1 MKLTNFTVI
10 TMLNILDKFV
20 KKKLPQKISYA
31 ITRNILLLQEDY
43 HCYIK
48 SLDKL
53 FSDYDK
59 YIVKDEKN
67 HIMYNDIGIP
77 IVENKVEKEFH
88 QEIENL
94 LNIEIEKDLYSISEE
109 SFDYEDTTNRY
120 DSLSAVDI
128 MNLQAILCN
137 QNETEKRESKKEVME
152 TKDSIE

>member
-43 HCYIK
+43 HCYMK

-59 YIVKDEKN
+59 YIVRDEKN
-67 HIMYNDIGIP
+67 HIMHNDMGIP
-77 IVENKVEKEFH
+77 IVESKVEKEFH

-109 SFDYEDTTNRY
+109 NFDYEDTTNRY

-137 QNETEKRESKKEVME
+137 QDETEKRESKKESME
-152 TKDSIE
+152 TKNSME

>member
-10 TMLNILDKFV
+10 TMLNILDKFI

-31 ITRNILLLQEDY
+31 ITRNILLLQNDY
-43 HCYIK
+43 HCYKK

-67 HIMYNDIGIP
+67 HIMYNDMGIP
-77 IVENKVEKEFH
+77 IVESKVEKEFH

-94 LNIEIEKDLYSISEE
+94 LNIEIEKELYSISEE

-137 QNETEKRESKKEVME
+137 QNKTEKRESKKEVMK
-152 TKDSIE
+152 TKDSIK

>member
-43 HCYIK
+43 HCYMK

-67 HIMYNDIGIP
+67 HIMHNDMGIP

>member
-31 ITRNILLLQEDY
+31 ITRNILLLQNDY
-43 HCYIK
+43 HCYKK

-67 HIMYNDIGIP
+67 HIIYNDMGIP
-77 IVENKVEKEFH
+77 IVESKVEKEFH

-109 SFDYEDTTNRY
+109 NFDYEDTTNRY

-137 QNETEKRESKKEVME
+137 QNETEKRESKKESMK